1 MKKLILSLIVFLLP
15 AALSADDAFTH
26 YVNKDYQ
33 KAYDSL
39 YSLFSSDSDDPL
51 YSYNLGVV
59 SSKLG
64 KKGESL
70 YFYLQS
76 LQNSP
81 DFSEARNNLE
91 IVSKDLGVTVPKKLL
106 EPLYAVDITLI
117 LFFISLY
124 AFAVLLSI
132 LCFKNDW
139 RIKITL
145 LPVFLFTCV
154 TASLYYF
161 NYTEQAKE
169 TWAVVVAAEPLRSGP
184 DSSLNEIGSVKEGEV
199 INILYSSGSWYKV
212 KSFQDNVEGWI
223 DLKTIRALKRGH
235 I

>member
-1 MKKLILSLIVFLLP
+1 MKKMILSLFVFFLFSTLF
-15 AALSADDAFTH
+15 ADDAFTF
-26 YVNKDYQ
+26 YLNKDYQ
-33 KAYDSL
+33 KSYDSL
-39 YSLFSSDSDDPL
+39 YSLFSEESDNPL

-64 KKGESL
+64 KRGESL

-81 DFSEARNNLE
+81 DFGEARNNLE
-91 IVSKDLGVTVPKKLL
+91 IVAGDLGVTVPKKLL

-124 AFAVLLSI
+124 VFAALLSI

-161 NYTEQAKE
+161 NYTERTRE

-184 DSSLNEIGSVKEGEV
+184 DSSLSEIGAVKEGEV

-223 DLKTIRALKRGH
+223 DLKAIRALKRGH